1 MISVIVPI
9 YNVEEVLAYCLSS
22 IQKQTYT
29 NIEVI
34 LVDDGSMDKSGLI
47 CDQFCQLDK
56 RFRVIHKMNEG
67 IAKARNVG
75 VKEAS
80 GDYICFVDSDDM
92 LHPQMLEKLF
102 EALHDGGYDFSM
114 CDYRPIEAH
123 TEPMSALTG
132 GGQVL
137 EQDSLVHGLFAPS
150 GIEMKYLSVC
160 NKLYK
165 RENICDVLFENVVS
179 EDFDYNLK
187 VFLKS
192 KRATCVN
199 DALYYYYQ
207 NPNSITHKDVIGNKL
222 VKDRFVYSINT
233 YANAVKRVDG
243 HANYEAWALWKLY
256 RRMFSVR
263 YYAKD
268 TKFENL
274 VETVISQV
282 HHKYWKKVKDNN
294 RLSFKQKCFMYF
306 FISFPQL
313 YRTLLSLY
321 ISNKSS

>member
-1 MISVIVPI
+1 MISVVVPV
-9 YNVEEVLAYCLSS
+9 YNVEKVLTYCLSS

-47 CDQFCQLDK
+47 CDKFCQLDK

-67 IAKARNVG
+67 IAKARNIG
-75 VKEAS
+75 VKEAR

-102 EALHDGGYDFSM
+102 EALYNGDYDFSM
-114 CDYRPIEAH
+114 CNYKPIEAH
-123 TEPMSALTG
+123 TEPMSTLTD
-132 GGQVL
+132 QREVF
-137 EQDSLVHGLFAPS
+137 EQDSLIYGLFAPS
-150 GIEMKYLSVC
+150 GIEMKYLAVW

-165 RENICDVLFENVVS
+165 RKNVCSALFENVVS

-192 KRATCVN
+192 KRAIFVN
-199 DALYYYYQ
+199 DTLYYYYQ
-207 NPNSITHKDVIGNKL
+207 NPNSITHKDIIDNKL
-222 VKDRFVYSINT
+222 VKDRFIYSINT
-233 YANAVKRVDG
+233 YANAVKRVEG
-243 HANYEAWALWKLY
+243 HVNYEAWALWKLY

-274 VETVISQV
+274 VEAIIKQV
-282 HHKYWKKVKDNN
+282 HNKYWKKVKNN
-294 RLSFKQKCFMYF
+294 KNLSFKQKSSMYIFM
-306 FISFPQL
+306 SFPQL
-313 YRTLLSLY
+313 YRILLF
-321 ISNKSS
+321 IH